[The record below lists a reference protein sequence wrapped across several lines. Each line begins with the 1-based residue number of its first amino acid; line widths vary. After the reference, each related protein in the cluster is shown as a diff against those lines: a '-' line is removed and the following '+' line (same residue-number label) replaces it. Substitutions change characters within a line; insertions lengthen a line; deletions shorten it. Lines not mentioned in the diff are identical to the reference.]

1 MALQWIRLD
10 TTFPDNP
17 KIMDLVDTNQHRVV
31 VAHVSMMCHIGKTE
45 TDGYFPEGAL
55 RRYGITKKDAGIAT
69 ESGLW
74 VPAQGGWAINGWA
87 EHNPVDAA
95 AAARSAR
102 ASKAARKRWENR
114 DGEGENTALREALGP
129 ITHKLAEGY

>member
-1 MALQWIRLD
+1 MALQWIRFD

-17 KIMDLVDTNQHRVV
+17 KIMDLVDNNQHRVV

-55 RRYGITKKDAGIAT
+55 RRYAITKKDAGIAL

-74 VPAQGGWAINGWA
+74 IPGRGGGFEINGWM
-87 EHNPVDAA
+87 EHNPVDDAAMARSEKARRAAEKRWGKRNGTDDDAA
-95 AAARSAR
+95 A
-102 ASKAARKRWENR
+102 
-114 DGEGENTALREALGP
+114 G
-129 ITHKLAEGY
+129 